1 MKISGAIFDMDGTL
15 LDSMKIW
22 ESVAQE
28 YLLSMGKTPREGL
41 RDILWPMSLVQAADY
56 LRVNY
61 DLGLSNEKI
70 MEGIDS
76 IIEDFYN
83 NTAPAKS
90 GALELLELL
99 NSSGVKMILATATN
113 RKMVEAALS
122 RTGMLKYFTEILTCS
137 EVGFSKENP
146 EIFLRAYELLNTP
159 KDETYVFEDAL
170 FAIRTAKNAGF
181 KVVAVS
187 DESSNF
193 CAEEIKAL
201 ADIYVD
207 SLNEIKELL

>member
-28 YLLSMGKTPREGL
+28 YLMSMGKTPRDGL

-61 DLGLSNEKI
+61 DLNLSNEKI
-70 MEGIDS
+70 MEGIDG
-76 IIEDFYN
+76 IIEDFYKF
-83 NTAPAKS
+83 TAPAKH
-90 GALELLELL
+90 GAVELLEIF
-99 NSSGVKMILATATN
+99 NSNGVKMALATATN
-113 RKMVEAALS
+113 RKMVEAALQ
-122 RTGMLKYFTEILTCS
+122 RTGLLKFFSEILTCS
-137 EVGFSKENP
+137 EVGFSKEEP
-146 EIFLRAYELLNTP
+146 EIFLRAHELLNTP

-187 DESSNF
+187 DESSKH
-193 CAEEIKAL
+193 CAEDIKAL

-207 SLNEIKELL
+207 SLDEIKDLL